1 MSESPTGTGEHE
13 RPAARIPVLRRIS
26 VRVRVVL
33 LVGAAVL
40 VIASVLAV
48 ALRRLDAL
56 GGLRSGS
63 VGPLVAVA
71 GVGTLLLVV
80 FAIAVERSIVKPVR
94 LVGRSMRRFGDGDL
108 SARSTEAPDELGT
121 LARSFNVMAD
131 ALSDRLHQLNAVAER
146 GTRLRMIS
154 DALDLADRE
163 TDVYRILDRA
173 FGLLTPDLPAELLL
187 NDLTSTKLWRVAANP
202 SAGPAGCPVENTEGC
217 VAMRRG
223 QPVVFESPTAIN
235 ACPQLRNHAT
245 PCSAAC
251 VPVSVSGQLL
261 GVMHI
266 TAAEHEVPAPEVV
279 EQLVTLS
286 GQIGAR
292 FGAMRTLE
300 TSRLE
305 ASTDGLTGLAN
316 RRMLEARLG
325 ELVRSRLPFA
335 LAVADLD
342 RFKQLND
349 NFGHEIGDRALQVF
363 SKVLHD
369 NVRGHDLVARYGG
382 EEFVLVFPDLSVAKS
397 MEVLERIRAALA
409 NAIEINGLPPF
420 SSSFGVTHS
429 SSADSVD
436 GVIRI
441 ADAGLLMAK
450 DLGRNRVVFADQDV
464 ALEVFGSPRAEAAEA
479 AEAESD

>member
-1 MSESPTGTGEHE
+1 MIACTSSTRWRNAG
-13 RPAARIPVLRRIS
+13 
-26 VRVRVVL
+26 RV
-33 LVGAAVL
+33 
-40 VIASVLAV
+40 
-48 ALRRLDAL
+48 
-56 GGLRSGS
+56 
-63 VGPLVAVA
+63 
-71 GVGTLLLVV
+71 
-80 FAIAVERSIVKPVR
+80 
-94 LVGRSMRRFGDGDL
+94 
-108 SARSTEAPDELGT
+108 
-121 LARSFNVMAD
+121 
-131 ALSDRLHQLNAVAER
+131 
-146 GTRLRMIS
+146 S

-187 NDLTSTKLWRVAANP
+187 NDLTSTKLGRVASNP

-266 TAAEHEVPAPEVV
+266 TAAENEVPAPEVV

-349 NFGHEIGDRALQVF
+349 NYGHDAGDEVLREFALRIA
-363 SKVLHD
+363 S
-369 NVRGHDLVARYGG
+369 NVRAIDLPCRYGG
-382 EEFVLVFPDLSVAKS
+382 EEFVVIMPETPIEGAEVVA
-397 MEVLERIRAALA
+397 ERIRRHVSGTPFRVTGGKESLTVTISIGVSALCPASDITNQTLLAQADEGLLAAK
-409 NAIEINGLPPF
+409 
-420 SSSFGVTHS
+420 HS
-429 SSADSVD
+429 GKGFALLLIDD
-436 GVIRI
+436 TAQCEGIGFI
-441 ADAGLLMAK
+441 ADMP
-450 DLGRNRVVFADQDV
+450 V
-464 ALEVFGSPRAEAAEA
+464 
-479 AEAESD
+479 